1 MCEKYDRGVAFILEG
16 DTEKEFYMAL
26 LNFLCKKHRTSL
38 ERQVKNESSP
48 DIVYSIETPNGV
60 FLIKFN
66 VVNAISQVPR
76 AGKWFLSQCYKKYPE
91 IDTWNVFLCYDTDCH
106 KDTISK
112 FREGDWDTL
121 RKQLK
126 NKAQKVA
133 DMAAAADIEDLL
145 LQDINGISNFLGSS
159 AVLNVPTGRKGKT
172 KMKKL
177 YRSMNKTYHEG
188 ARAREMIDSLDM
200 QLIID
205 SDFVPLKE
213 IELAI
218 FK

>member
-1 MCEKYDRGVAFILEG
+1 MFIPSIRAILSEM
-16 DTEKEFYMAL
+16 KVFINHIIL
-26 LNFLCKKHRTSL
+26 RI
-38 ERQVKNESSP
+38 ER
-48 DIVYSIETPNGV
+48 
-60 FLIKFN
+60 
-66 VVNAISQVPR
+66 
-76 AGKWFLSQCYKKYPE
+76 
-91 IDTWNVFLCYDTDCH
+91 
-106 KDTISK
+106 
-112 FREGDWDTL
+112 DWDTL

-126 NKAQKVA
+126 NKAQIVA

-177 YRSMNKTYHEG
+177 YRLMNKTYHEG